1 MATIKNHKMSNSI
14 IKELALK
21 KKGGPTMRIST
32 KISIILL
39 SFVFVVFFTVQAF
52 GQEWST
58 EQKELWNV
66 EQQDWELMK
75 KGDIETIKANLIKDF
90 VYWCHASSM
99 PGGRLSY
106 ANAITR
112 RVKIV
117 SYKLM
122 PYDVRISGNVG
133 IVLYAWTFTNPDGIA
148 HSGRNTNTYIKKNG
162 EWQMMGGMSASCTK
176 PSPCPPF

>member
-1 MATIKNHKMSNSI
+1 
-14 IKELALK
+14 
-21 KKGGPTMRIST
+21 MRIST

-52 GQEWST
+52 GQDWSA

-66 EQQDWELMK
+66 QQRDWELMK

-99 PGGRLSY
+99 PGGSLSY

-133 IVLYAWTFTNPDGIA
+133 IVLYAWTFTDPHGIV
-148 HSGRNTNTYIKKNG
+148 HSGRNTNTYIKQNG

>member
-1 MATIKNHKMSNSI
+1 MATNKNHKMSNSI

-21 KKGGPTMRIST
+21 KKGGLTMRIST

-52 GQEWST
+52 GLELSA

-66 EQQDWELMK
+66 QQRDWELMK

-99 PGGRLSY
+99 PGGGLSY
-106 ANAITR
+106 VKVIKR
-112 RVKIV
+112 KVKIV

-122 PYDVRISGNVG
+122 PFEVKISGNVG
-133 IVLYAWTFTNPDGIA
+133 IVMYAWTFTNPFDIVY
-148 HSGRNTNTYIKKNG
+148 SGRNTNTYIKQNG
-162 EWQMMGGMSASCTK
+162 KWQMMGGMSASCTK
-176 PSPCPPF
+176 PSPCLPF

>member
-1 MATIKNHKMSNSI
+1 MATNKNHKMSNSI

-21 KKGGPTMRIST
+21 KKGGFTMRIST

-52 GQEWST
+52 GLELSA

-66 EQQDWELMK
+66 QQRDWELMK

-90 VYWCHASSM
+90 VYWCHASRM
-99 PGGRLSY
+99 PGGGLSY
-106 ANAITR
+106 VKMIQLKA
-112 RVKIV
+112 KIV

-122 PYDVRISGNVG
+122 PFEVIISGNVG
-133 IVLYAWTFTNPDGIA
+133 IVMYAWTFTNPRGIVS
-148 HSGRNTNTYIKKNG
+148 SGRNTNTYIKQNG
-162 EWQMMGGMSASCTK
+162 EWQMMVGMSASCTK
-176 PSPCPPF
+176 PSPCLPF